1 MNLIQKD
8 PQGNFYQIGEDGRLT
23 DITADE
29 AGEFI
34 IRDDV
39 ELFRWENDRFDDG
52 FIQWHVKFEQ

>member
-34 IRDDV
+34 K
-39 ELFRWENDRFDDG
+39 EALEAA
-52 FIQWHVKFEQ
+52 FEDTLNNYV